1 LRRLTEMASIRRFST
16 VGVIGL
22 ALVVV
27 LAACG
32 GDDPTAAPPA
42 AATATPT
49 AMAMEATAT
58 PTPLPPGATAPPAT
72 AAPTAAPTAASTAA
86 QPTPTP
92 LVVDP
97 GFDAEA
103 YFSGKTIRIMVGFNP
118 GGGTDAQARFM
129 SRAWN
134 EYIPGNPRIVVTNR
148 TPVLTERNF
157 VWRSDPDGLTL
168 GLEANSGIYEMV
180 ENGAEFDLRE
190 VTVIGVTSGS
200 EGLWIR
206 RHDLTPNYDCFDS
219 AWGSPGPELTV
230 ASIMPN
236 VESLG
241 SYTVLGWLADEFNVP
256 LRMFN
261 IATANGSAPQYLM
274 IEQGVVNSWSSA
286 TLWDQFPRTR
296 PEWISSG
303 YLRPFADLSV
313 PGFDLGHNGLA
324 DFHCPN
330 VADTHL
336 NEEQV
341 VIYRALREPQIF
353 MAKNIIGPP
362 GIPNEV
368 TAVLRQALADAL
380 GNPEFV
386 VSLERATG
394 IKTNFVDGAT
404 AQAQIIAATNT
415 YFDNKA
421 LTDEIAQGV
430 FDKYV
435 Q

>member
-1 LRRLTEMASIRRFST
+1 MASIRRFST

-22 ALVVV
+22 ALVLV

-32 GDDPTAAPPA
+32 GEDPTAAPPA

-103 YFSGKTIRIMVGFNP
+103 YFSGKTLRIMVGFNP

-274 IEQGVVNSWSSA
+274 IEQGVINSWSTA
-286 TLWDQFPRTR
+286 TIWDQFPRTR

-324 DFHCPN
+324 DYHCPN
-330 VADTHL
+330 VADAHL
-336 NEEQV
+336 NEDQV
-341 VIYRALREPQIF
+341 VIYRAMREPQIF
-353 MAKNIIGPP
+353 MAKNIIGPA

-368 TAVLRQALADAL
+368 TAVLRQALADAM

-404 AQAQIIAATNT
+404 SQAALIAATNT
-415 YFDNKA
+415 FYDNKA
-421 LTDEIAQGV
+421 LIDEIAQEV